1 MSRESNSAILST
13 DQLTI
18 GYRVSGKPPLVLA
31 PAMNLEL
38 RAGEVVSL
46 LGPNGSG
53 KSTLIRTLAG
63 LHPAISGGVEILGQ
77 VVKSNQVLQTARVLS
92 LVLTD
97 RIEVQHL
104 TVRQLVSMGRYPY
117 TGWLGRLGNQDKE
130 KVEEAMHLVRMT
142 NLADQCLH
150 DLSDGEQQR
159 ALLAKALAQDTP
171 VIILDEPTAHLDL
184 PNRISLMRTLRNL
197 TRETTKAIIFS
208 SHDLDLAIHTAD
220 RFWLMKRGRSLIDG
234 KASQFFDGKVLN
246 EVFTSG
252 LDPDEKLLFS
262 DYLARLTQTHSE

>member
-1 MSRESNSAILST
+1 MSSEFDATILST
-13 DQLTI
+13 NQLTI
-18 GYRVSGKPPLVLA
+18 GYRIPGKPPLLLA
-31 PAMNLEL
+31 PSMNLEL
-38 RAGEVVSL
+38 GAGEVVSL

-63 LHPAISGGVEILGQ
+63 LHPPISGTVEILGQ
-77 VVKSNQVLQTARVLS
+77 VVRSNQVLQTARVLS

-117 TGWLGRLGNQDKE
+117 TGWLGRLGSQDKE
-130 KVEEAMHLVRMT
+130 KVEEAMNLVKMST
-142 NLADQCLH
+142 LADQCLH

-184 PNRISLMRTLRNL
+184 PNRISLMRTLRRL
-197 TRETTKAIIFS
+197 AKETDKTILFS

-220 RFWLMKRGRSLIDG
+220 RLWLMRRGCSLIDG
-234 KASQFFDGKVLN
+234 KSSRFMDGTVLN

-252 LDPDEKLLFS
+252 LDPGEKALFS
-262 DYLARLTQTHSE
+262 DYLLRLSPKQPE